1 MYEFDRSTPVTI
13 ALRVQGGQ
21 VEITAEERSTIEVE
35 VTPLNGS
42 DHSREAA
49 DRTRVVLEDDTL
61 LVQVPGSD
69 YWQWRRSPKLGITIR
84 VPAGSALAGKSAAA
98 DIRAAGVYS
107 VVQLNVASADV
118 EVDQVTGDALLDAAS
133 GDLSI
138 ARVGGGLR
146 IKSSSGTLRIGDVSG
161 DVMADTASG
170 DIHMASGNGS
180 LKAKSASGDIE
191 VGLLREGVAKISTAS
206 GDVRVGIAT
215 GTGVWLDLDTASGKS
230 TSDLTS
236 HGDVPPSDK
245 PTNLELRVRTAS
257 GDIHVHRA
265 LNNLKVA

>member
-1 MYEFDRSTPVTI
+1 
-13 ALRVQGGQ
+13 
-21 VEITAEERSTIEVE
+21 
-35 VTPLNGS
+35 
-42 DHSREAA
+42 
-49 DRTRVVLEDDTL
+49 
-61 LVQVPGSD
+61 
-69 YWQWRRSPKLGITIR
+69 
-84 VPAGSALAGKSAAA
+84 
-98 DIRAAGVYS
+98 
-107 VVQLNVASADV
+107 
-118 EVDQVTGDALLDAAS
+118 
-133 GDLSI
+133 
-138 ARVGGGLR
+138 
-146 IKSSSGTLRIGDVSG
+146 
-161 DVMADTASG
+161 MADTASG